1 MLKKNKYIYVPFEAK
16 GIFIPENKK
25 GVIIIFLKTKYV
37 CGLIALLAVVTLGFT
52 SSVALGDTVDSPQV
66 MKAYNVSLDGRE
78 YLQEGYVDEASWQ
91 VAFDS
96 KIQEAQSLNDEL
108 ISLSYYLS
116 EENVSKLNNFNVDN
130 FKYIKDVQ
138 SYIDEMTAVR
148 DEILAQKKQ
157 DVESLAAKQKKIQD
171 QQYSTSSGDTYY
183 YSSNGVLTRSGGV
196 NYFNGRKETWY
207 NLNMNGVIANAQAM
221 GIQGNYWVRGD
232 GVKMYGDYVIVA
244 AQAPKNT
251 IIETSL
257 GTGIVMDYCQAG
269 TVDIATNWS

>member
-1 MLKKNKYIYVPFEAK
+1 M
-16 GIFIPENKK
+16 
-25 GVIIIFLKTKYV
+25 IIIFLKTKYV
-37 CGLIALLAVVTLGFT
+37 CGLIALLAVITLGFT
-52 SSVALGDTVDSPQV
+52 SSVALGETVDSPQV

-78 YLQEGYVDEASWQ
+78 YLQEGYVDESSWQ
-91 VAFDS
+91 AAFDS
-96 KIQEAQSLNDEL
+96 KIQEARSINDEL
-108 ISLSYYLS
+108 INLSYYLS

-157 DVESLAAKQKKIQD
+157 DIESLAAKQKKIQD
-171 QQYSTSSGDTYY
+171 QQYSTSSGGGYY

-232 GVKMYGDYVIVA
+232 GVKMYGDKVIVA
-244 AQAPKNT
+244 SQDSKGT
-251 IIETSL
+251 IVNTSL
-257 GTGIVMDYCQAG
+257 GTGIVLDYCPSNS
-269 TVDIATNWS
+269 VDIATNWS

>member
-1 MLKKNKYIYVPFEAK
+1 M
-16 GIFIPENKK
+16 
-25 GVIIIFLKTKYV
+25 IIIFLKTKYV

-52 SSVALGDTVDSPQV
+52 SSVALGETTDSPQV

-91 VAFDS
+91 AAFDS
-96 KIQEAQSLNDEL
+96 KIQEAQSINDEL
-108 ISLSYYLS
+108 INLSYYLS
-116 EENVSKLNNFNVDN
+116 EKNVSKLNNFNVDD

-171 QQYSTSSGDTYY
+171 QQYSTSSGGAY

-232 GVKMYGDYVIVA
+232 GVKMYGDKVIVA

-257 GTGIVMDYCQAG
+257 GMGIVMDYCPAG
-269 TVDIATNWS
+269 TIDIATAW